1 MTSLSS
7 FINGIIAGAGAVLA
21 IMSAAFVQMVS
32 PLEGVAGFSSTEIR
46 VAILLGGIVFA
57 VAVGY
62 EFYSKKETKS
72 LSETKPDRV
81 EEKPKTQKKETIDE

>member
-1 MTSLSS
+1 
-7 FINGIIAGAGAVLA
+7 
-21 IMSAAFVQMVS
+21 MSAAFLQYVG
-32 PLEGVAGFSSTEIR
+32 PLENVQGVSTTEIR

-81 EEKPKTQKKETIDE
+81 EEKPKTQEKETTDE